1 MPKITFI
8 DQAGANQEVDLQV
21 EVYRDA
27 AANGRSLKDHVNLTY
42 PTDAAKTG
50 TAFEQ
55 FVAAS
60 GLFQNENTA
69 AGIKPPTMHEIMHG
83 NAVMNAGVITRDAQP
98 ASRILFPA
106 VVLEAIESTIGY
118 DEGSY
123 LGIFDSMTAVKDT
136 VSGARIEQPVIN
148 FGPVGTM
155 PGNVVRSQPIAQNS
169 YPASMVSITTS
180 DIAKKIPTYALGLE
194 ITDEALKATSLPLV
208 TMALTRQAE
217 LERIART
224 DEYLQSFVWGDKD
237 VGMSALSAVAPS
249 WGSSGALVA
258 KARDLDSSIAA
269 SAPNTVLT
277 HVAWVKWLRR
287 NFRRRHID
295 FVICTVGTALS
306 VEARTGRPNYAV
318 QDTDSKMIAP
328 MPGILNPQWE
338 GVKMFLVEDG
348 TLPEGVVLGLDSRY
362 ALRRVRNSEAD
373 YTAVEQFVLK
383 KTQAMR
389 FDFGEIMFRLF
400 DEAWDV
406 LCLGDQALPADPRT

>member
-27 AANGRSLKDHVNLTY
+27 AANGRSLKDHINLTY

-60 GLFQNENTA
+60 GLFQSANPS
-69 AGIKPPTMHEIMHG
+69 AGIKPPTMHEILHG

-106 VVLEAIESTIGY
+106 VILEAIESAVSY
-118 DEGSY
+118 DTGSY
-123 LGIFDSMTAVKDT
+123 LGIFDSMIAVKDT
-136 VSGARIEQPVIN
+136 VAGSRIEQPVIN
-148 FGPVGTM
+148 FGPVGTT

-169 YPASMVSITTS
+169 YPVSMVSITTS
-180 DIAKKIPTYALGLE
+180 DVAKRIPVFSIGLE
-194 ITDEALKATSLPLV
+194 VTDEAVKATTLPLV

-224 DEYLQSFVWGDKD
+224 DEFLQSFVWGDKD
-237 VGMSALSAVAPS
+237 VGMAALSAVAPS
-249 WGSSGALVA
+249 WGSAGSLVV

-277 HVAWVKWLRR
+277 HTAWVKWLRR

-306 VEARTGRPNYAV
+306 IEARTGRPNYAV

-348 TLPEGVVLGLDSRY
+348 TLPEGVVVGLDSRY
-362 ALRRVRNSEAD
+362 ALRRVRNSEAE

-383 KTQAMR
+383 KSSAMR
-389 FDFGEIMFRLF
+389 FDMSEIMFRMM
-400 DEAWDV
+400 DECWDV

>member
-1 MPKITFI
+1 VLSQKSGTDIYDLSVSAVAAGSFRITF
-8 DQAGANQEVDLQV
+8 NTK
-21 EVYRDA
+21 
-27 AANGRSLKDHVNLTY
+27 S
-42 PTDAAKTG
+42 G
-50 TAFEQ
+50 T
-55 FVAAS
+55 
-60 GLFQNENTA
+60 T
-69 AGIKPPTMHEIMHG
+69 T
-83 NAVMNAGVITRDAQP
+83 
-98 ASRILFPA
+98 
-106 VVLEAIESTIGY
+106 
-118 DEGSY
+118 
-123 LGIFDSMTAVKDT
+123 
-136 VSGARIEQPVIN
+136 EQPVIN
-148 FGPVGTM
+148 FGPVGTT

-180 DIAKKIPTYALGLE
+180 DIAKKIPTMSLGLE
-194 ITDEALKATSLPLV
+194 ITSEALNATSLPLV

-224 DEYLQSFVWGDKD
+224 DEFLQSFVWGDKD
-237 VGMSALSAVAPS
+237 VGMSALSAAAPS
-249 WGSSGALVA
+249 WGSAGALVC
-258 KARDLDSSIAA
+258 KARDLDPSISA
-269 SAPNTVLT
+269 SAANTVLT

-306 VEARTGRPNYAV
+306 IEARTGRPNYAV